1 MPISDVL
8 KNLRSSGYTKT
19 QDDKTSKDVPES
31 PRIIRLMDD
40 EVKALEPTQKGP
52 GEEIVCEVSGKLE
65 KDGHFHV
72 MSVRA
77 PGGGGMDDEKGMA
90 AEVAGQAPPMMQQQ
104 TMPSPS

>member
-8 KNLRSSGYTKT
+8 KNLRSHGYTKT
-19 QDDKTSKDVPES
+19 GDDKTSKDAPES

-40 EVKALEPTQKGP
+40 EVKALEPYQKGP
-52 GEEIVCEVSGKLE
+52 GEEITCEVSGKLE

-77 PGGGGMDDEKGMA
+77 PGGGGGMDDEKEMA
-90 AEVAGQAPPMMQQQ
+90 AAVAGQTPSMM
-104 TMPSPS
+104 SPV